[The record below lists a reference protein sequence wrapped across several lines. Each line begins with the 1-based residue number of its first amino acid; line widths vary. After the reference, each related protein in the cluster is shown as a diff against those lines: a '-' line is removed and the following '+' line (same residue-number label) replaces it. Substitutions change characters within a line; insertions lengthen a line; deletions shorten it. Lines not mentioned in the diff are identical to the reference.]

1 MLCAL
6 TKWLISRREDTGK
19 ILPSWAE
26 GHLRRC
32 PCCLEFARRVSSWR
46 EQSADLRSF
55 DQADIARS
63 RRILSRPAA
72 GEELQRGTAQGR
84 KRIPA
89 AAFAVV
95 FAAVML
101 GVIWLALPRTP
112 ALPSL
117 DRIIDPEKVSALR
130 EEIATVESPLRQ
142 EMDGLEQKL
151 DAAISFLI
159 SRLDPGLGQ
168 VKEKS
173 LS

>member
-1 MLCAL
+1 
-6 TKWLISRREDTGK
+6 
-19 ILPSWAE
+19 
-26 GHLRRC
+26 
-32 PCCLEFARRVSSWR
+32 
-46 EQSADLRSF
+46 
-55 DQADIARS
+55 
-63 RRILSRPAA
+63 
-72 GEELQRGTAQGR
+72 
-84 KRIPA
+84 
-89 AAFAVV
+89 
-95 FAAVML
+95 
-101 GVIWLALPRTP
+101 
-112 ALPSL
+112 LPSL